1 MDRYTYE
8 REALAAG
15 YGLVCG
21 CDEAGAGPLAGPVYA
36 AAVILPLGLDVPGL
50 DDSKK
55 LTAKKRESLFPFIQE
70 QALACAVAWVDAA
83 EIDATDILSA
93 RMRAMQLAIDGLPVH
108 PDFALIDG
116 NRDRGRTSSITVPHR
131 CIVKGDSLS
140 ASVAAASVL
149 AKVSRDRYVCRV
161 LDPLYPQYQFA
172 KHKGYGTKLHYAM
185 LDQYGPCPEHRMSFL
200 TKWKERRT

>member
-70 QALACAVAWVDAA
+70 QALACAVAWVDAD

-116 NRDRGRTSSITVPHR
+116 NRDRAMVTNPAKPFPYSPLSITSTRSPFSV
-131 CIVKGDSLS
+131 
-140 ASVAAASVL
+140 SVAQAASSP
-149 AKVSRDRYVCRV
+149 KIPSPSRISVSFFV
-161 LDPLYPQYQFA
+161 
-172 KHKGYGTKLHYAM
+172 
-185 LDQYGPCPEHRMSFL
+185 
-200 TKWKERRT
+200 